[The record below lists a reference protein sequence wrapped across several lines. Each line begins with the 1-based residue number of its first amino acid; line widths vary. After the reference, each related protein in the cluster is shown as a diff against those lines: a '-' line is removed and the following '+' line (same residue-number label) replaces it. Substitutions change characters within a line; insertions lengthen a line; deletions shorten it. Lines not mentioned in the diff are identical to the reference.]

1 VGQTLVLTAGE
12 YITSQTPAAVEEAVN
27 GVLRKDDG
35 EDEKLS
41 KMIIDI
47 ILKNCICRYTVSFI
61 LEQGES
67 YIYFFFLAKVRG
79 VGK

>member
-12 YITSQTPAAVEEAVN
+12 YITSQTQAAVEEAVN
-27 GVLRKDDG
+27 GVLHNIKDDG

-47 ILKNCICRYTVSFI
+47 ILKNCICRYHS
-61 LEQGES
+61 S
-67 YIYFFFLAKVRG
+67 
-79 VGK
+79 